1 MANTT
6 YKNVSGFTNAEK
18 IAEIAKVNGKMIH
31 VAWKKDMTSKM
42 RASAKKAGITITK
55 VTSTAVTTDKEYLN
69 TVVADHH
76 ERTGSAWQVR
86 YQCEAKGIVA
96 HKTTGKLY
104 MQAYVPKSKDG
115 QILNPIRSQYYLNGE
130 PVSKEE
136 VEPYL
141 TKSSSGELEMMT
153 IALDDIF
160 ELGKED

>member
-1 MANTT
+1 MAN
-6 YKNVSGFTNAEK
+6 YKNVAGLTNAEK
-18 IAEIAKVNGKMIH
+18 IAEIAKVNGKLIH
-31 VAWKKDMTSKM
+31 VAWSKSM
-42 RASAKKAGITITK
+42 DSRLRAAAKKAGVKITK
-55 VTSTAVTTDKEYLN
+55 VTSTAVTTDKEYMN
-69 TVVADHH
+69 TQVADHH
-76 ERTGSAWQVR
+76 EHTGSAWQVR

-115 QILNPIRSQYYLNGE
+115 KILNPIRSQYYLNGKE
-130 PVSKEE
+130 VTKEE

-160 ELGKED
+160 ELGKEA